1 MVMKRFLK
9 LQPAAY
15 VFALMYLCVSVP
27 FVSAQQIPRVEEDNL
42 AGNKIVLPD
51 AAAGKVAVL
60 VLGFT
65 RASKTPTRAWAQ
77 KIEAGLGKTP
87 GFELYSLP
95 VLESLPHMVRGM
107 VISGMKH
114 DIPESQR
121 DHFVPVLHNEAQWK
135 TLVNY
140 SEPDDAYL
148 IVLDRSGKIAYQVHG
163 RPNEQDYG
171 LVRQHVESLLK

>member
-15 VFALMYLCVSVP
+15 VFALIYLCVSVP

-114 DIPESQR
+114 DVPESQR

>member
-1 MVMKRFLK
+1 MKKFLK
-9 LQPAAY
+9 LQPSAY
-15 VFALMYLCVSVP
+15 AFALMYLCTAVP
-27 FVSAQQIPRVEEDNL
+27 LASAQEIPKVEEDNL
-42 AGNKIVLPD
+42 AGKKVVLPD
-51 AAAGKVAVL
+51 AAAGKVVVL
-60 VLGFT
+60 ALGFT

-95 VLESLPHMVRGM
+95 VLESVPHMIRGM

-121 DHFVPVLHNEAQWK
+121 DHFVPVLHNETLWK

-163 RPNEQDYG
+163 GPNEQNYA
-171 LVRQHVESLLK
+171 LLRQHVESLLK

>member
-1 MVMKRFLK
+1 MVVKRFLK
-9 LQPAAY
+9 LRPASC
-15 VFALMYLCVSVP
+15 VLALTYSWAAVSLA
-27 FVSAQQIPRVEEDNL
+27 SAQQIPKVEEDNL
-42 AGNKIVLPD
+42 AGHKVVLPD

-77 KIEAGLGKTP
+77 KIEADLGKTP
-87 GFELYSLP
+87 GFALYSLP
-95 VLESLPHMVRGM
+95 VLESVPHMIRGM

-114 DIPESQR
+114 DIPENQR

-140 SEPDDAYL
+140 EAPDDAYL
-148 IVLDRSGKIAYQVHG
+148 VVLDRGGMIAYQVHG
-163 RPNEQDYG
+163 EPNEQNYG
-171 LVRQHVESLLK
+171 LLRQHIESLLK